1 MSPRAV
7 DGSTTCEPTMI
18 TTSPAAA
25 SRRAAARE
33 AVSSDDESAAPPV
46 AAATIAAASA
56 GLTVAFLPAE
66 SSRVMMA
73 SSSAA
78 ASVWAPVRR
87 HRFEHQRTCSQSSA
101 HARRQ
106 VIVRP
111 HPTHV
116 RGAGTPE
123 RVRCR
128 GRVSLRWSRL
138 LRLRAQPTH
147 RQRVWPG
154 EHPRAAG
161 RPGRSP
167 PVRRH
172 RWTRSAPRRESPP
185 PRHQP

>member
-7 DGSTTCEPTMI
+7 DGSTICEPTMI
-18 TTSPAAA
+18 ATSPAAA
-25 SRRAAARE
+25 RRRAAVRA
-33 AVSSDDESAAPPV
+33 AVSSDDRSAVPPV

-78 ASVWAPVRR
+78 ASAWVPVRR
-87 HRFEHQRTCSQSSA
+87 HRFEHHRTCSQSSA

-116 RGAGTPE
+116 RGAGTPG

-128 GRVSLRWSRL
+128 GRVSLRWSRF
-138 LRLRAQPTH
+138 RLRTQPTH
-147 RQRVWPG
+147 RQRAWPG

-172 RWTRSAPRRESPP
+172 RWTRSAPHRASPP